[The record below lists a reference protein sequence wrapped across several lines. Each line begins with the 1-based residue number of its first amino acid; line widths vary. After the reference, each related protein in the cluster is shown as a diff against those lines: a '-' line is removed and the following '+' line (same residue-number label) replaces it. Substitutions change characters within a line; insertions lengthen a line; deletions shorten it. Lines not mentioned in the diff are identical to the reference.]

1 MLLSFRGW
9 LNYFYTFIHR
19 MSRGKKR
26 KTKPVVQSA
35 GGVVYIMD
43 NHQPKYLLIKRQAK
57 SKKIERVCPKGKLE
71 PGETPE
77 QAALRE
83 VGEETGLSREF
94 LVIETFAGLVQL
106 RSTFDTYIH
115 VEKDTKFF
123 LMKYLGSCHD
133 VCLINGEGYMGVYVW
148 ADFAQAINLLTY
160 PAMRD
165 VLRRAHQYILLQ
177 PL

>member
-1 MLLSFRGW
+1 
-9 LNYFYTFIHR
+9 
-19 MSRGKKR
+19 MSRWKKR

-35 GGVVYIMD
+35 WWVVYIMD

-71 PGETPE
+71 PWETPE

-83 VGEETGLSREF
+83 VGEETWLSREF
-94 LVIETFAGLVQL
+94 LVIETFAWLVQL

-133 VCLINGEGYMGVYVW
+133 VCLINGEWYMGVYVW